1 MASSRSSARVSASR
15 PASTPSVFPLVSRS
29 MRKPRRAPRMSS
41 ATSSRRRSRPGL
53 RQQRQQG
60 RQVLLGGAVA
70 ERRVPGRVV
79 HGQADRLVED
89 VALLGDERRPEVA
102 DPGRQRAVGVP
113 GRGGQAAVDTAVAQ
127 LEDRLG
133 EQVVGAVEVVEQHL
147 VGGAGG
153 AGGPA
158 QGEVD
163 QAVGGEVVGD
173 AVEQVSAAG
182 LAACGPGRAPVRRSA
197 AGPRVAPPSRS
208 AGRPRVFRP
217 GRGAGRPRVVRPG
230 RGAGRAARRS
240 AQSVRRPAARRPAR
254 PVRRPVAVCSAARLA
269 AQPRTRRARRPAGG
283 CGSRRRLPA
292 EGRAEAGGDVGE
304 DLHVVVGRR
313 S

>member
-113 GRGGQAAVDTAVAQ
+113 GRGGQAAVDAAVAQ
-127 LEDRLG
+127 FEDRLG

-230 RGAGRAARRS
+230 RAAGRPRVVPPSRSAGRPRVVRPGRAAGRLRFAPLRGWRLS
-240 AQSVRRPAARRPAR
+240 RGRGARGGRPAGRGSRRPASSRGSGR
-254 PVRRPVAVCSAARLA
+254 
-269 AQPRTRRARRPAGG
+269 GG
-283 CGSRRRLPA
+283 WRCR
-292 EGRAEAGGDVGE
+292 
-304 DLHVVVGRR
+304 
-313 S
+313 